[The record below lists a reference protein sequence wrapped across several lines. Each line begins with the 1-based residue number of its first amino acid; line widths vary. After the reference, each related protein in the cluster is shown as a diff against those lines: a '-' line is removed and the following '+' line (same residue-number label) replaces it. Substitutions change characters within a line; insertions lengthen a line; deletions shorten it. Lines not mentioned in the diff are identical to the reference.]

1 MKRAAMMLV
10 VALFVVIDSR
20 IAWSWS
26 GDGHRTVG
34 AIQKILEAS

>member
-1 MKRAAMMLV
+1 MKRAAMILV
-10 VALFVVIDSR
+10 VAFFALTDSR

-34 AIQKILEAS
+34 AIADLIL